1 MARKTKEEAEKTRQ
15 ALLGSAFKVFSEKG
29 YAKTTLQDIAEDA
42 GVTRGAVYWHFK
54 NKTDLFEKLF
64 DFAFLPVRNMLFSQ
78 FDKDVPPHKMLSN
91 VMKVWLSHAG
101 GDDNFRAAFGI
112 MFNKT
117 EWSEELMPFK
127 LKFREYEFKFIKKV
141 ELIIEQGQKEGIFRE
156 ELKPT
161 IVAAQY
167 FATLLG
173 LAQYTL
179 FFPEEVDIDKKSEPF
194 IEMFMHSC
202 LKET

>member
-15 ALLGSAFKVFSEKG
+15 ALLASAFKVFNEKG

-64 DFAFLPVRNMLFSQ
+64 DYAFLPVRDMLFSK
-78 FDKDVPPHKMLSN
+78 FSEDLPPQEMLSSL
-91 VMKVWLSHAG
+91 MRVWLSHAG
-101 GDDNFRAAFGI
+101 ADETFRAAFEI

-127 LKFREYEFKFIKKV
+127 LKFREYEYKFLQKTK
-141 ELIIEQGQKEGIFRE
+141 LIIEQGQESGIFRS
-156 ELKPT
+156 ELKPA

-167 FATLLG
+167 FSILLG
-173 LAQYTL
+173 IAQYTL
-179 FFPEEVDIDKKSEPF
+179 FFPDEVDIDKESESL
-194 IEMFMHSC
+194 IEMFMYSC
-202 LKET
+202 LKQN

>member
-15 ALLGSAFKVFSEKG
+15 ALLASAFKVFSEKG
-29 YAKTTLQDIAEDA
+29 YAKTTLQDIAEDS

-64 DFAFLPVRNMLFSQ
+64 DYAFMPVRDLLFNK
-78 FDKDVPPHKMLSN
+78 FEEDLPPKEMLSSLMN
-91 VMKVWLSHAG
+91 VWLKHAG

-127 LKFREYEFKFIKKV
+127 LKFREYEFKFIKKT
-141 ELIIEQGQKEGIFRE
+141 EQIIEQGQKEGTFRE
-156 ELKPT
+156 ELKPS
-161 IVAAQY
+161 VAAAQY
-167 FATLLG
+167 FSIFLG

-179 FFPEEVDIDKKSEPF
+179 FFPEEVDIANEAESLS
-194 IEMFMHSC
+194 EMFMHSC
-202 LKET
+202 LKEN

>member
-15 ALLGSAFKVFSEKG
+15 ALLASAFKVFSEKG
-29 YAKTTLQDIAEDA
+29 YAKTTLQDIAEDS

-64 DFAFLPVRNMLFSQ
+64 DYAFLPVRDLLFNK
-78 FDKDVPPHKMLSN
+78 FEEDLPPKEMLSSL
-91 VMKVWLSHAG
+91 MRVWLKHAG
-101 GDDNFRAAFGI
+101 ADENFRAAFGI

-127 LKFREYEFKFIKKV
+127 LKFREYEYKFLLKTEQIIK
-141 ELIIEQGQKEGIFRE
+141 QGQQEGIFRE
-156 ELKPT
+156 ELKPK
-161 IVAAQY
+161 VAAAQY
-167 FATLLG
+167 FSIFLG

-179 FFPEEVDIDKKSEPF
+179 FFPEEVDIAKEAQSLS
-194 IEMFMHSC
+194 EMFMHSC
-202 LKET
+202 LKEN

>member
-15 ALLGSAFKVFSEKG
+15 ALLASAFKVFNEKG

-54 NKTDLFEKLF
+54 NKTDLFENLF
-64 DFAFLPVRNMLFSQ
+64 DYAFMPVRDLLFSK
-78 FDKDVPPHKMLSN
+78 FEEDLPPKEMISSL
-91 VMKVWLSHAG
+91 MRVWLTHAG
-101 GDDNFRAAFGI
+101 GDENFRAAFGI

-127 LKFREYEFKFIKKV
+127 MKFREYEFKFIKRAEV
-141 ELIIEQGQKEGIFRE
+141 IIEQGQKDGVFRDN
-156 ELKPT
+156 LDPK
-161 IVAAQY
+161 IAAAQY
-167 FATLLG
+167 FSTLLG

-179 FFPEEVDIDKKSEPF
+179 FFPQEVNIEQQSESLID
-194 IEMFMHSC
+194 MFMNSC
-202 LKET
+202 LKEN

>member
-15 ALLGSAFKVFSEKG
+15 ALLASAFKVFNEKG

-64 DFAFLPVRNMLFSQ
+64 DYAFMPVRDLLFSK
-78 FDKDVPPHKMLSN
+78 FEEDLPPKEMISSLMH
-91 VMKVWLSHAG
+91 VWLKHAG
-101 GDDNFRAAFGI
+101 GDENFRAAFEI

-127 LKFREYEFKFIKKV
+127 LKFREYEYKFIKRTEV
-141 ELIIEQGQKEGIFRE
+141 IIEQGQKDGVFRE
-156 ELKPT
+156 EISPS
-161 IVAAQY
+161 VAAAQY
-167 FATLLG
+167 FSTLLG

-179 FFPEEVDIDKKSEPF
+179 FFPQEVNIEQHSESL
-194 IEMFMHSC
+194 IEMFMYSC
-202 LKET
+202 VKEN